1 MLRAI
6 GCIAAAI
13 SALFIVCTPS
23 GSERV
28 DRNAPSAPSGPSA
41 PLRFVEGGLPLPEIQ
56 NPGLGI
62 GVGGDPRVWASM
74 LTELQSS
81 GSHL

>member
-6 GCIAAAI
+6 GCIAVAI

-23 GSERV
+23 GSERE
-28 DRNAPSAPSGPSA
+28 DRNAPSDPSVPSA

-56 NPGLGI
+56 DSRLGT

-74 LTELQSS
+74 LTELESS